1 MSKSGTMRVMSLACW
16 RANCHCQAHFLGA
29 RANVAYYFARD
40 RFERQ
45 SEVQGWS
52 ERVWGFLWR

>member
-1 MSKSGTMRVMSLACW
+1 MSLACW
-16 RANCHCQAHFLGA
+16 RANCHCEAQFLGA